1 MWGAVPPRGLSR
13 ACLPGRRGLAAN
25 QLEKVGG
32 AATPAHRALAGRGA
46 GAQQRA
52 AALEA
57 AGRARPVKG
66 P

>member
-1 MWGAVPPRGLSR
+1 VLRGLAR
-13 ACLPGRRGLAAN
+13 ACLPGRRGPAAN

-32 AATPAHRALAGRGA
+32 AATPAHRALVGRGA
-46 GAQQRA
+46 IAQDRA

-57 AGRARPVKG
+57 AGRARPVRG